1 MQKGNSTMS
10 KTSGWLGLEDQGR
23 DFPFYNASP
32 VGLTAGQWLVL
43 MCAVAAGLAALS
55 GVALLL
61 QGDMAAFIPAALF
74 VLIPLGALYVLSGH
88 QLQALFYKVGWRE
101 LRLMLGFAL
110 LNLLVTF
117 SVALLVE
124 NFWTT
129 ESNPAFAELKEA
141 SSYQLAL
148 FYLRTFIQLIGEELF
163 TILPFLALLW
173 LLTSCFH
180 WPRGRAIFAAWILTA
195 ILFALI
201 HLPTYH
207 WNLLQC
213 LVIIGSARL
222 VLTLAYIKTKNL
234 WVCSGAHIINDWTLF
249 TLAILGQKAVVS

>member
-1 MQKGNSTMS
+1 
-10 KTSGWLGLEDQGR
+10 
-23 DFPFYNASP
+23 
-32 VGLTAGQWLVL
+32 
-43 MCAVAAGLAALS
+43 
-55 GVALLL
+55 
-61 QGDMAAFIPAALF
+61 
-74 VLIPLGALYVLSGH
+74 LYVLSGH

-117 SVALLVE
+117 AVALIVK

-141 SSYQLAL
+141 SSYQLVF

-173 LLTSCFH
+173 FFTRCLH
-180 WPRGRAIFAAWILTA
+180 WSRGPAICAAWILTA

-249 TLAILGQKAVVS
+249 TLAILGQQAL

>member
-1 MQKGNSTMS
+1 MS
-10 KTSGWLGLEDQGR
+10 KTSGWLQLEDQGR

-32 VGLTAGQWLVL
+32 VALTAGQWLLL
-43 MCAVAAGLAALS
+43 MCAVAVGFAALL
-55 GVALLL
+55 GVAPLL
-61 QGDMAAFIPAALF
+61 QGDLTAFFPAILF
-74 VLIPLGALYVLSGH
+74 VFIPLGALSMLSGQ

-117 SVALLVE
+117 AVALIVE

-129 ESNPAFAELKEA
+129 ESNPAFEQLKEA
-141 SSYQLAL
+141 SNYQLAL

-173 LLTSCFH
+173 FFTSCFH
-180 WPRGRAIFAAWILTA
+180 WSRGQAIWVAWLLTA

-249 TLAILGQKAVVS
+249 TLAILGQKVAVS

>member
-1 MQKGNSTMS
+1 MS
-10 KTSGWLGLEDQGR
+10 KTSGWLGLEDKGR
-23 DFPFYNASP
+23 DFPFYNAIP
-32 VGLTAGQWLVL
+32 AGLTPNQWLL
-43 MCAVAAGLAALS
+43 LISAVAAGFAALI
-55 GVALLL
+55 GVAPLFSS
-61 QGDMAAFIPAALF
+61 DAAAFIPAILF
-74 VLIPLGALYVLSGH
+74 VFIPLGALYVLSGH

-173 LLTSCFH
+173 FFTSRLH
-180 WPRGRAIFAAWILTA
+180 WSRGQAIWAAWILTA

-249 TLAILGQKAVVS
+249 TLALLGLKVAVS

>member
-1 MQKGNSTMS
+1 MS
-10 KTSGWLGLEDQGR
+10 KTSGWLGLEDPGR
-23 DFPFYNASP
+23 DFPFYKAIP
-32 VGLTAGQWLVL
+32 VGLTPGQWGLL
-43 MCAVAAGLAALS
+43 MLAVAAGFAALI
-55 GVALLL
+55 GVAPIFTA
-61 QGDMAAFIPAALF
+61 DVAAFIPAILF
-74 VLIPLGALYVLSGH
+74 VFIPLGALYVLSGH

-117 SVALLVE
+117 SVALIVE

-173 LLTSCFH
+173 FFTSRLH
-180 WPRGRAIFAAWILTA
+180 WSRGQAICAAWILTA

-249 TLAILGQKAVVS
+249 TLAILGQKVAVS

>member
-1 MQKGNSTMS
+1 MT
-10 KTSGWLGLEDQGR
+10 KTSGWLQLEDKGR
-23 DFPFYNASP
+23 DFPFYNAIP
-32 VGLTAGQWLVL
+32 VGLTPNQWLL
-43 MCAVAAGLAALS
+43 LICAVAAGLAALIGFS
-55 GVALLL
+55 PWFT
-61 QGDMAAFIPAALF
+61 GDVAAFIPAALF
-74 VLIPLGALYVLSGH
+74 VLIPLGTLYLLSGH

-129 ESNPAFAELKEA
+129 ESNPAVVQLKEA
-141 SSYQLAL
+141 SSYQQVL

-163 TILPFLALLW
+163 TILPFLALIW
-173 LLTSCFH
+173 LLTSCFQ
-180 WPRGRAIFAAWILTA
+180 WPRGQAIFAAWILTA

-249 TLAILGQKAVVS
+249 TLAIVGQKVAVS

>member
-1 MQKGNSTMS
+1 MS

-23 DFPFYNASP
+23 DFPFYKAVP
-32 VGLTAGQWLVL
+32 VGLTPGQWGLL
-43 MCAVAAGLAALS
+43 MLAVAAGFAALI
-55 GVALLL
+55 GVAHLL
-61 QGDMAAFIPAALF
+61 QGDLVAFIPAILF
-74 VLIPLGALYVLSGH
+74 VFIPLGTLYVLSGH

-117 SVALLVE
+117 TVALIVD

-141 SSYQLAL
+141 SNDQLAL

-163 TILPFLALLW
+163 TILPLLALLW
-173 LLTSCFH
+173 FFTRRLH
-180 WPRGRAIFAAWILTA
+180 WSRGQAICAAWILTA

>member
-1 MQKGNSTMS
+1 MS
-10 KTSGWLGLEDQGR
+10 KTSGWLQLEDQGR

-32 VGLTAGQWLVL
+32 VDLTAGQWFLL
-43 MCAVAAGLAALS
+43 MLAVAAGLAALS

-61 QGDMAAFIPAALF
+61 QGELVAFIPAILF
-74 VLIPLGALYVLSGH
+74 VFIPLGTLYVLSGH

-117 SVALLVE
+117 TVALIVE

-129 ESNPAFAELKEA
+129 ESNPAFAELKDA
-141 SSYQLAL
+141 SSYQLTL

-173 LLTSCFH
+173 FFTRCLH
-180 WPRGRAIFAAWILTA
+180 WSRGPAICAAWILTA

-249 TLAILGQKAVVS
+249 TLAILGQQAL